1 MRKST
6 WDKSKGYRMWTEGAS
21 DAEIGR
27 ACGAATSTVRFCR
40 LKHWE
45 GKLELVMERA
55 EDALS
60 GGGLDMN
67 HDAEQTVAAV
77 KEERTTVAAETR
89 TPVLPVDGHT
99 HNGSTPRGPGD
110 VSLMDVI
117 EAATEGLRGIQA
129 VCTANIL
136 QALWNWSCREDLE
149 AARESIEYLLN
160 RMEG

>member
-60 GGGLDMN
+60 GGGG
-67 HDAEQTVAAV
+67 
-77 KEERTTVAAETR
+77 TR
-89 TPVLPVDGHT
+89 H
-99 HNGSTPRGPGD
+99 
-110 VSLMDVI
+110 
-117 EAATEGLRGIQA
+117 
-129 VCTANIL
+129 
-136 QALWNWSCREDLE
+136 
-149 AARESIEYLLN
+149 ES
-160 RMEG
+160 